1 MNYFF
6 RLFSKRFFMKNE
18 LLLKSGWI
26 RIDNHELN
34 ILRDRIR
41 YVYEKQGGG
50 KKFNSHLPNYEE
62 LRQFIAIKL
71 VAIKKHKNIDIKIQG
86 QEYFDLIPGNTF
98 FRDLFYSK
106 IKINSPQFQEYNI
119 DICYLYAFGKTR
131 FQQNNELRIPA
142 FDMEISGV
150 QGRSYKIIVSSTL
163 GNMTEAD
170 RIKNHIAQH
179 LQYNVESET
188 RNSPAYSKGS
198 LREMYEGIDENS
210 LVFALISRDYLQN
223 ENCVKELIEF
233 TANNLDLYVKHTF
246 HILLRDVYQ
255 GDFNIFDSLG
265 RSELLK
271 YWKLR
276 IEQLEENHKLLLK
289 GKKEKEFYKKLN
301 EEFDEIK
308 GIIEGLS
315 RVVDLIRE
323 SPSGSLY
330 EMFLDKVNSREE
342 FLKLLPKP
350 KLISPLN
357 VKLETTYKRIKIP
370 STNNPK
376 KPEFPPKPFY
386 TPKFPASETFKID
399 VPGFNNVWLKDESI
413 NPTGTH
419 KDRLAWEVVI
429 KYKSLIEGL
438 KYKDS
443 DALPQMSI
451 ISSGS
456 AAIAI
461 QHLFNLFNIPTK
473 LKVLVDNKLN
483 PHFKNSIKKIGC
495 ELYEC
500 DLSAKLL
507 TSEDIKELTDNKSGI
522 DITYR
527 EVLDPTHDNYYDWMS
542 YEILQ
547 SQPDYCFIPFGT
559 GDLFI
564 NVLNIVKI
572 EYFNS
577 FVAKHDPRF
586 FSNIEK
592 LKDCSF
598 LGASS
603 SSSKTRLDKLFSSY
617 LPSIDSFHKYIKELK
632 TEYACVGEMTDIYYV
647 KEEFVDSAIDIANKL
662 RLTFEPS
669 GMAGLALLMQMKDAI
684 PKDAK
689 ILIVN
694 TGKTKEVESL
704 LI

>member
-1 MNYFF
+1 
-6 RLFSKRFFMKNE
+6 MKNE
-18 LLLKSGWI
+18 LILKSGWI
-26 RIDNHELN
+26 KIEKSELDR
-34 ILRDRIR
+34 LRERIR
-41 YVYEKQGGG
+41 YVYEKQGGT

-62 LRQFIAIKL
+62 LRQFIRIKL
-71 VAIKKHKNIDIKIQG
+71 DALKKHKNMTIKIQG
-86 QEYFDLIPGNTF
+86 QDFYDLIPGNTF
-98 FRDLFYSK
+98 FRDMFYSK
-106 IKINSPQFQEYNI
+106 VNIENPQFQEYNI
-119 DICYLYAFGKTR
+119 DICYLYGFGKTR
-131 FQQNNELRIPA
+131 FNKLNEARIPA
-142 FDMEISGV
+142 FDAEVSGKDS
-150 QGRSYKIIVSSTL
+150 GSGIKIIVSSTL
-163 GNMTEAD
+163 GNMLEAD
-170 RIKNHIAQH
+170 KIKNHILQT
-179 LQYNVESET
+179 LQYPVETET
-188 RNSPAYSKGS
+188 RNSPAYSKGP
-198 LREMYEGIDENS
+198 LKELYENLDEGS
-210 LVFALISRDYLQN
+210 LVFALIGRDYLQN

-233 TANNLDLYVKHTF
+233 TNKNLDLYLKHTF

-276 IEQLEENHKLLLK
+276 IEQLEVNHKLLLK
-289 GKKEKEFYKKLN
+289 GKKDKEFYKKLN

-323 SPSGSLY
+323 SPSGALF
-330 EMFLDKVNSREE
+330 EIFLDKVNSREE

-350 KLISPLN
+350 KIITSLN
-357 VKLETTYKRIKIP
+357 IKLETTYKRIKIP

-386 TPKFPASETFKID
+386 KPKFPASETFRID
-399 VPGFNNVWLKDESI
+399 VPGFSNVWLKDEST

-438 KYKDS
+438 KYKDEDS
-443 DALPQMSI
+443 LPQMSI

-461 QHLFNLFNIPTK
+461 QHLFNLFKIPTK
-473 LKVLVDNKLN
+473 LKVLVDHTLN
-483 PHFKNSIKKIGC
+483 SGFKKAVKDIGC

-500 DLSAKLL
+500 DLSEKLL
-507 TSEDIKELTDNKSGI
+507 TSEDIKELTDNKDGI

-542 YEILQ
+542 YEILM
-547 SQPDYCFIPFGT
+547 SQPEYCFIPFGT

-577 FVAKHDPRF
+577 FVSKHDPRF
-586 FSNIEK
+586 FGDIDT
-592 LKDCSF
+592 LKNCSF

-603 SSSKTRLDKLFSSY
+603 NLPDTRLDKLFSNY
-617 LPSIDSFHKYIKELK
+617 LPSIESFHKYIRELK
-632 TEYACVGEMTDIYYV
+632 TEYGCVGGMTDIYYV
-647 KEEFVDSAIDIANKL
+647 EESFVDKAIETASRL
-662 RLTFEPS
+662 ELTFEPS
-669 GMAGLALLMQMKDAI
+669 GIAGLALLLQMEDRI
-684 PKDAK
+684 QPDSK

-694 TGKTKEVESL
+694 TGKTKNIRDLEHTD
-704 LI
+704 